1 MSSSES
7 SLIIHKD
14 EGSCSMPL
22 NPLLPLGPHSGS
34 LFLSSSSSF
43 NEQLTLAL
51 DELSAAESFD
61 LHSSIP
67 LPTFILSSIIP
78 FLHYIDK

>member
-1 MSSSES
+1 MSVSSSES

-14 EGSCSMPL
+14 GGSCSMPL
-22 NPLLPLGPHSGS
+22 NPLLPLGPHSIP

-43 NEQLTLAL
+43 DEQLTLAL
-51 DELSAAESFD
+51 DELSAGESFD

-67 LPTFILSSIIP
+67 LPTFVLSSII
-78 FLHYIDK
+78 